1 MYEDDAS
8 PSFRGFVENSGGT
21 FEKQSTQANSGG
33 KVKKQSTQAGNLRS
47 RVLR

>member
-8 PSFRGFVENSGGT
+8 PSFRGYVENSGGT

-33 KVKKQSTQAGNLRS
+33 TVEKQNTHGN
-47 RVLR
+47 